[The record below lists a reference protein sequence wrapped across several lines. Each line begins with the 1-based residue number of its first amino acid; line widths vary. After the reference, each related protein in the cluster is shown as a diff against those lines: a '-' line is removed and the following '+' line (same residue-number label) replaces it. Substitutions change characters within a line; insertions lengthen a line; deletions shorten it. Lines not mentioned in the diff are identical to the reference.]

1 MQAWEIPDINNTNH
15 IETERINMNKYRKN
29 NKNLKKLTII
39 AASAILLL
47 AVAFSIK
54 VPSHKKQTVTTTET
68 ADKAG
73 AGNQAAEVKDS
84 DIVIPISEITENAKF
99 YPAKINGTK
108 LEVIAV
114 KAPDGT
120 IRTAFNTC
128 QVCYS
133 SGRGYYKQEGDKLVC
148 QNCGNTFGMG
158 DVEVTKGGCNPV
170 PITDDYKT
178 VDDKNITISKDTL
191 AQATQIFANWKN

>member
-1 MQAWEIPDINNTNH
+1 
-15 IETERINMNKYRKN
+15 MNKNKKN
-29 NKNLKKLTII
+29 NPKYKKLTII
-39 AASAILLL
+39 ALSAILLL
-47 AVAFSIK
+47 VVAFIIK
-54 VPSHKKQTVTTTET
+54 LPNDKNRTAGTTSNAATTKSTTEE
-68 ADKAG
+68 ADNRAV
-73 AGNQAAEVKDS
+73 EVKDS
-84 DIVIPISEITENAKF
+84 DIVIPVSEVAETAKF
-99 YPAKINGTK
+99 YPAQINGTK

-170 PITDDYKT
+170 PITDEFKK
-178 VDDKNITISKDTL
+178 VDDKNITITKDTL
-191 AQATQIFANWKN
+191 AQATEIFANWKS